1 MNRIIILN
9 TPEVPIFGTHLFHVK
24 KLCEGFKWN
33 GIDVIEI
40 NTLENLHNIDLNDKD
55 FIYLSNYII
64 NGTEDPL
71 ISNFLK
77 SNDLVEKLLNYFFEK
92 KCIPIFWF
100 WHSFIDN
107 PLMDILKGRYIL
119 TGEHFR
125 SKPSSLFHSKAWDLQ
140 HRIDNYV
147 PSTFSAAIH
156 PDKIGTFARN
166 EKFLSNFV
174 GCSYK
179 TEWLNKLM
187 LRDNE
192 SHSIVITPPFISE
205 EKRVNSFLDSVT
217 SLGFHAEAN
226 ITNNVV
232 IERVFEGLAY
242 GNVVIS
248 DNPWC
253 TNMTD
258 GIIEYVNSYESLI
271 DLIHKAWYNK
281 DYRINKQKM
290 GMKWCKQYGTYKSVA
305 YNFIQKADEINVY

>member
-107 PLMDILKGRYIL
+107 PLMDILEGRYIL

-179 TEWLNKLM
+179 TEWLNKLKER
-187 LRDNE
+187 LNE
-192 SHSIVITPPFISE
+192 NHCITITPPHILE
-205 EKRVNSFLDSVT
+205 ENRINSFLNSVT
-217 SLGFHAEAN
+217 SLGFHSEAN
-226 ITNNVV
+226 INNSVV
-232 IERVFEGLAY
+232 VERVFEGLAY

-248 DNPWC
+248 DNPC
-253 TNMTD
+253 CKIMTD
-258 GIIEYVNSYESLI
+258 GIVEYADSYENLI

-281 DYRINKQKM
+281 AYRIHKQTL
-290 GMKWCKQYGTYKSVA
+290 GMQWCKQHGTYKPVA
-305 YNFIQKADEINVY
+305 YNFIKKAGEING